1 MSACILA
8 LETSTPQGQV
18 ALWQEEEVVYAKA
31 FSSQRSHNSQLFAP
45 LEEAL
50 ELAGDALD
58 LIVVGTGP
66 GSYTGVRIGIAAAQ
80 GLGWARGVPVIGLCS
95 LLAPEVEVVPDHYVM
110 CGDARRGLFYAVQ
123 IQRGALR
130 VGEIPL
136 MGKNDFVRFQEA
148 HREVPWYTLDAVS
161 PAELEGVVP
170 VRPSAVGLARLAA
183 GLSAE
188 NVAEWAAAA
197 LEPVYL
203 SAPFITKANPLR
215 GGQVGS
221 RQ

>member
-8 LETSTPQGQV
+8 IETSTPQGQV
-18 ALWQEEEVVYAKA
+18 ALWQEGVVRYAKA
-31 FSSQRSHNSQLFAP
+31 FSSQRSHNSQLFGP

-50 ELAGDALD
+50 ELAGDGLG
-58 LIVVGTGP
+58 LIVAGTGP

-80 GLGWARGVPVIGLCS
+80 GLGWSKGVPVIGLGS
-95 LLAPEVEVVPDHYVM
+95 LLTPEVEDVPEHYVM
-110 CGDARRGLFYAVQ
+110 CGDARRGQFYAVQ
-123 IQRGALR
+123 IQRGALA

-136 MGKNDFVRFQEA
+136 MGKEDILQFREA

-161 PAELEGVVP
+161 PAGLEDVAP
-170 VRPSAVGLARLAA
+170 VRPSAVGLAQMAA

-188 NVAEWAAAA
+188 TVAELAAAA

-215 GGQVGS
+215 G
-221 RQ
+221 RH

>member
-8 LETSTPQGQV
+8 IETSTPQGQV
-18 ALWQEEEVVYAKA
+18 ALWQDGVVRYAKA
-31 FSSQRSHNSQLFAP
+31 FSSQRSHNSQLFGP

-50 ELAGDALD
+50 ELAGESLS
-58 LIVVGTGP
+58 LVVAGTGP

-80 GLGWARGVPVIGLCS
+80 GLGWSKGVPVIGLCS
-95 LLAPEVEVVPDHYVM
+95 LLTPEVEEVPDRYVM

-123 IQRGALR
+123 IQRGALALA

-136 MGKNDFVRFQEA
+136 MGKEDFARFKEA
-148 HREVPWYTLDAVS
+148 HHEVPWYTLDAVS
-161 PAELEGVVP
+161 PAGLEGVVP
-170 VRPSAVGLARLAA
+170 VQPSAVGLAALAA

-188 NVAEWAAAA
+188 TVVELAAAA

-203 SAPFITKANPLR
+203 SAPFITKAKDPLR
-215 GGQVGS
+215 G
-221 RQ
+221 RLKA

>member
-18 ALWQEEEVVYAKA
+18 ALWQDGVVRYAKA

-45 LEEAL
+45 LGEAL
-50 ELAGDALD
+50 EVCGGALD
-58 LIVVGTGP
+58 LIVAGTGP

-80 GLGWARGVPVIGLCS
+80 GLGWAKGVPVIGLCS
-95 LLAPEVEVVPDHYVM
+95 LLAPEVEEVPDRYVM

-123 IQRGALR
+123 IQRGALT

-136 MGKNDFVRFQEA
+136 MGKDDFARFQEA

-161 PAELEGVVP
+161 PAELEGVAP
-170 VRPSAVGLARLAA
+170 VRPSAVGLARMAA

-188 NVAEWAAAA
+188 NVAERAAAA

-215 GGQVGS
+215 G
-221 RQ
+221 RQKT

>member
-8 LETSTPQGQV
+8 IETSTPQGQV
-18 ALWQEEEVVYAKA
+18 ALWQDGVVRYAKA
-31 FSSQRSHNSQLFAP
+31 FSSQRSHNSQLFGP

-50 ELAGDALD
+50 ELAGDALG
-58 LIVVGTGP
+58 LIVAGTGP

-80 GLGWARGVPVIGLCS
+80 GLGWSKGVSVIGLCS
-95 LLAPEVEVVPDHYVM
+95 LLTPEVEEVPEHYVM

-123 IQRGALR
+123 IQRGALA

-136 MGKNDFVRFQEA
+136 MGMEEFLQFREA
-148 HREVPWYTLDAVS
+148 HHEVPWYTLDAVS
-161 PAELEGVVP
+161 PAGLEDVVP
-170 VRPSAVGLARLAA
+170 VRPSAVGLAEMAA

-188 NVAEWAAAA
+188 TVANLAAAA

-215 GGQVGS
+215 G
-221 RQ
+221 RLKT